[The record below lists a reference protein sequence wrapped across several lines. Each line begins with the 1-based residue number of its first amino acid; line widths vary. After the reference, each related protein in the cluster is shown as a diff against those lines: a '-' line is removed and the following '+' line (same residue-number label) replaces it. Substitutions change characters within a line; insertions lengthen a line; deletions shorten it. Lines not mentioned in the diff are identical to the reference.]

1 MSENPLLDYYRQKE
15 IYVKLPTG
23 GKWYKN
29 NPKLTFDGEIGVKAM
44 SVRDELI
51 LTVPDALYN
60 GQAIYQLIE
69 SICPDIEDPHEISL
83 PDVDVLLLASRAA
96 SFDKK
101 MAVES
106 RCPHCNTQDVHE
118 LDLTQIL
125 SQVKVVA
132 EESVIEIEGLTIDMR
147 PNSLASIMASNIRLS
162 QTIKAI
168 SEIKERDETEGLP
181 DLYNESLTL
190 ASAANIAVIADSI
203 ISVTLPDG
211 TVVKELEH
219 ICDWL
224 SNSNRRI
231 LDLLQA
237 QLNGLNQNGLQKEF
251 TFTCGQEEC
260 EKTYK
265 GPVEFNP
272 AFFFKE
278 RSLTPLT
285 PKQSKK

>member
-1 MSENPLLDYYRQKE
+1 
-15 IYVKLPTG
+15 
-23 GKWYKN
+23 
-29 NPKLTFDGEIGVKAM
+29 
-44 SVRDELI
+44 
-51 LTVPDALYN
+51 
-60 GQAIYQLIE
+60 
-69 SICPDIEDPHEISL
+69 
-83 PDVDVLLLASRAA
+83 
-96 SFDKK
+96 
-101 MAVES
+101 
-106 RCPHCNTQDVHE
+106 
-118 LDLTQIL
+118 
-125 SQVKVVA
+125 
-132 EESVIEIEGLTIDMR
+132 
-147 PNSLASIMASNIRLS
+147 MASNIRLS

-168 SEIKERDETEGLP
+168 SEIKEKEETEGLP
-181 DLYNESLTL
+181 DLYKESLTL

-260 EKTYK
+260 EKTFK

-278 RSLTPLT
+278 RSLTPPT
-285 PKQSKK
+285 QKQSKK